1 MSLVLSPAYWAGEAH
16 TAVPRALAHLH
27 RRHAL
32 ARADQAGPAILII
45 IGIALVLAVGLA
57 VAWWITC
64 QNKGGLY
71 PALDMPSWNS
81 GGTWKA
87 YCRA

>member
-1 MSLVLSPAYWAGEAH
+1 MSQLLLQQSAALTPGSLAAQFHIRRDSWVQLVVIGL
-16 TAVPRALAHLH
+16 AL
-27 RRHAL
+27 
-32 ARADQAGPAILII
+32 I
-45 IGIALVLAVGLA
+45 LAVGLA

-64 QNKGGLY
+64 QRKGMY

-87 YCRA
+87 YCKS